1 LRFFIDWVLNY
12 FTLFTGI
19 YENRKY
25 FEISGNTRQ
34 YFAKNMKYQKILENN
49 RKFLEISGNTLKYH
63 EILGNI

>member
-1 LRFFIDWVLNY
+1 L
-12 FTLFTGI
+12 TGI